1 MHNRRLFPILLCAV
15 LLSALAIMLCSAALD
30 IGRYDAVPLQTAGS
44 PELLPDHTVRFTVPL
59 PEEARR
65 RFFAE
70 LDRVNR
76 ERRLPFPVSVACGI
90 AAWADYAGRADM
102 SMSTLIRLAD
112 EKMYRN
118 KQEMKA
124 CRQDDAHPVG
134 NERSNA

>member
-15 LLSALAIMLCSAALD
+15 LLSALAIMLCSAE
-30 IGRYDAVPLQTAGS
+30 Q
-44 PELLPDHTVRFTVPL
+44 
-59 PEEARR
+59 
-65 RFFAE
+65 
-70 LDRVNR
+70 
-76 ERRLPFPVSVACGI
+76 
-90 AAWADYAGRADM
+90 
-102 SMSTLIRLAD
+102 STLIRLAD